1 MALDMQNANFLEIK
15 GKWKYGN
22 KYIGTDL
29 TEIDGVNYLKVILY
43 PLEITFISSF
53 KNIGF
58 GIKIFKINFSFNI
71 SSF

>member
-1 MALDMQNANFLEIK
+1 MALDIQDADFLEIK

-43 PLEITFISSF
+43 PFEITLISSF

-58 GIKIFKINFSFNI
+58 GLKIFKVNFSFNI
-71 SSF
+71 SAL

>member
-1 MALDMQNANFLEIK
+1 MALDIQDANFLEIK

-22 KYIGTDL
+22 EYIGTDL

-43 PLEITFISSF
+43 PFEITLISSF

-58 GIKIFKINFSFNI
+58 GLKIFKVNFSFNI
-71 SSF
+71 SAL

>member
-1 MALDMQNANFLEIK
+1 MALDMKDANFLEIT

-22 KYIGTDL
+22 EYIGTDL
-29 TEIDGVNYLKVILY
+29 TEIDGVNYLKIILY

-58 GIKIFKINFSFNI
+58 GLKIFKVNFSFNI
-71 SSF
+71 SSL